1 MNTLTIKL
9 PFTLDD
15 ELSRLAQREHVSK
28 SEVVRQALSAYV
40 NERNNQAPA
49 SAALDAVSDLVACFS
64 GGPKDL
70 ASNPAHLAGFG
81 RR

>member
-15 ELSRLAQREHVSK
+15 ELSRLAQREHLSK

-40 NERNNQAPA
+40 LERNSRAPA
-49 SAALDAVSDLVACFS
+49 SAALDAVSDLVGCFS
-64 GGPKDL
+64 GGPADL
-70 ASNPAHLAGFG
+70 ASNPAHLADFG
-81 RR
+81 KR